1 MADEL
6 LLTKEGYEK
15 IKNEHEELVSKTR
28 AEVAEK
34 LKEARAF
41 GDLSENA
48 EYDAAKNEQA
58 DVEARIL
65 KLENMMRSATIVDAA
80 TAKKDRV
87 NVGTKVLLKN
97 LKTKKE
103 ETYAIVGATEADPF
117 NGKISNDS
125 AVGGGLLG
133 HKTGE
138 KVEIEIPDGSVKY
151 EILKISKNR

>member
-103 ETYAIVGATEADPF
+103 ETYVIVGATEADPF

>member
-1 MADEL
+1 MAEEL

-15 IKNEHEELVSKTR
+15 IKAEHEELVSITR

-58 DVEARIL
+58 EVEARIL
-65 KLENMMRSATIVDAA
+65 KLENMMREAKIIDAA
-80 TAKKDRV
+80 ATKKDRV
-87 NVGTKVLLKN
+87 NVGTKVTIKN
-97 LKTKKE
+97 VKTNE
-103 ETYAIVGATEADPF
+103 EFIYAIVGATEADPF
-117 NGKISNDS
+117 EGKISNDS

-133 HKTGE
+133 HKTGDV
-138 KVEIEIPDGSVKY
+138 VEIEIPDGSVTF
-151 EILKISKNR
+151 EIIKIAKR